1 MIFRKEGFRCRVSGV
16 RSFGLRVT
24 SCEFD
29 RQVIRT
35 TISVVCF
42 LTPETWNHSL
52 YYELA
57 EFLSFVRRETFR
69 AAVRLWITPFF
80 PALSNADWTVLIF
93 ADISSPDIS
102 PADDRT
108 SLTIVLILVL
118 TDLLRKRLNSF
129 CRARFIADLWFANGG
144 YSFPEII
151 LNRISINKIKTCQ
164 ENCTAFQK

>member
-1 MIFRKEGFRCRVSGV
+1 MSGVSGCV
-16 RSFGLRVT
+16 LRVA
-24 SCEFD
+24 SLAD
-29 RQVIRT
+29 RWSERRYLS
-35 TISVVCF
+35 SVF
-42 LTPETWNHSL
+42 WHLKPDTWNHSL

-80 PALSNADWTVLIF
+80 AALSNADWTVLIL
-93 ADISSPDIS
+93 ADISSPVVS

-108 SLTIVLILVL
+108 SLTIDLILVL

-144 YSFPEII
+144 YSFLEII
-151 LNRISINKIKTCQ
+151 WNRININKIKTCQ
-164 ENCTAFQK
+164 ENCTAFPK